1 MKNIFIV
8 VLWILAFSL
17 IVCYMTIRKKKSEV
31 KKLTQVLL
39 LATALTEIV
48 FSVTFFNSRP
58 LVIDLA
64 FGLYLA
70 CVDWLLYILMM
81 YTKQYTKVFN
91 EIKYVRFGMMIFCM
105 IDTVSMIA
113 NSFLH
118 HSFTLYPVKFL
129 NQSYYVIG
137 EKTPFFIVHVAF
149 VDVWIFAILLGYIF
163 KTMRVASMYKCKYYP
178 VMILTI
184 TIIIASAYFEF
195 SSIPVDFSVIVYALA
210 ALALCWFSMYVI
222 PQDLVY
228 NAFSFVINDYNDGIM
243 CFDNEDQCIY
253 INDIMSGYIC
263 VREEEKELIHQ
274 NFQEWKKEHLIAD
287 KKYLSWEQ
295 IEVIDGERR
304 LFEHNYR
311 KLYDKRGRYIGC
323 YFALKDKSV
332 LLEQLRKEHYR
343 VTHDS
348 LTDIYNEQQFYE
360 VTQDKLEPGKDYFMV
375 CFNIDDFKKYNH
387 ICGREKGDEV
397 LRVLSMLLRKNKER
411 LVTYGRLREDKFVF
425 ALKRDELDFSYMEKQ
440 LERIQQRFGTEDDAP
455 LHIYVGVYPIEDPG
469 EKVESMCRKAE
480 WVSHA
485 ENKQDHTMTSYYQ
498 ED

>member
-1 MKNIFIV
+1 M
-8 VLWILAFSL
+8 
-17 IVCYMTIRKKKSEV
+17 
-31 KKLTQVLL
+31 
-39 LATALTEIV
+39 
-48 FSVTFFNSRP
+48 
-58 LVIDLA
+58 
-64 FGLYLA
+64 
-70 CVDWLLYILMM
+70 
-81 YTKQYTKVFN
+81 
-91 EIKYVRFGMMIFCM
+91 
-105 IDTVSMIA
+105 
-113 NSFLH
+113 
-118 HSFTLYPVKFL
+118 
-129 NQSYYVIG
+129 
-137 EKTPFFIVHVAF
+137 
-149 VDVWIFAILLGYIF
+149 
-163 KTMRVASMYKCKYYP
+163 
-178 VMILTI
+178 
-184 TIIIASAYFEF
+184 
-195 SSIPVDFSVIVYALA
+195 
-210 ALALCWFSMYVI
+210 
-222 PQDLVY
+222 
-228 NAFSFVINDYNDGIM
+228 
-243 CFDNEDQCIY
+243 
-253 INDIMSGYIC
+253 
-263 VREEEKELIHQ
+263 REEEKELIHQ
-274 NFQEWKKEHLIAD
+274 NFQEWKKEHLTAD